1 MSFMFEDKLF
11 KRKLKV
17 RKPSLNGIPH
27 LFFCFVEHG
36 TKLSH
41 EPKYNSKCKIDGIEK
56 ECLGGKYERF

>member
-1 MSFMFEDKLF
+1 MSFMFEDKLY

-41 EPKYNSKCKIDGIEK
+41 EPEYNIDTPHAKDRGF
-56 ECLGGKYERF
+56 LVR